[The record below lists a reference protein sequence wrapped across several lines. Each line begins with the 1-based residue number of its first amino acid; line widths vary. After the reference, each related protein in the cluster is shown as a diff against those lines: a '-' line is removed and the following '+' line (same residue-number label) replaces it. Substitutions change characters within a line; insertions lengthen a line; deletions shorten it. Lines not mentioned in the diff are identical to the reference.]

1 MAEEYSDRFQGEVMR
16 ILGTLVEKVSEH
28 GNKLDSISHQLE
40 LQQEELRI
48 IDGRVL
54 DIASKVLE
62 IDKRCTVIEAKIGLV
77 EHKLSGLESEVRQ
90 VRMELDDLNERFE
103 KGSEVK
109 SEIDQLSI
117 RVFQLEEKL
126 AA

>member
-16 ILGTLVEKVSEH
+16 ILGTLVEKVSDQ
-28 GNKLDSISHQLE
+28 GAKLDSISQQLE
-40 LQQEELRI
+40 VQQEELRI
-48 IDGRVL
+48 IDGRAL

-90 VRMELDDLNERFE
+90 VRIELDELNERFDN
-103 KGSEVK
+103 GVDVK
-109 SEIDQLSI
+109 RDVEQLGI

>member
-16 ILGTLVEKVSEH
+16 MLGTLVEKVSDH
-28 GNKLDSISHQLE
+28 GKKLDSISQQLE
-40 LQQEELRI
+40 VQQEELRI
-48 IDGRVL
+48 IDGRAL

-77 EHKLSGLESEVRQ
+77 EHKLSGLENEVRQ
-90 VRMELDDLNERFE
+90 ARLELDELNGRFE
-103 KGSEVK
+103 KGNEVRA
-109 SEIDQLSI
+109 EIEQLSI

>member
-1 MAEEYSDRFQGEVMR
+1 M
-16 ILGTLVEKVSEH
+16 LGTLVEKVSDH
-28 GNKLDSISHQLE
+28 GKKLDSISLQLE
-40 LQQEELRI
+40 VQQEELKI
-48 IDGRVL
+48 IDGRAL

-90 VRMELDDLNERFE
+90 ARMELDELNERFE
-103 KGSEVK
+103 KGNEVRA
-109 SEIDQLSI
+109 EIEQLSI